1 MKKTVLLRHAAM
13 RRRNRFTLIELLVVI
28 AIIAIL
34 AGMLLPALNAAKEK
48 ARTAACISNLR
59 QIGIFCSQYTND
71 YNDYVLPHQ
80 LSYIFNDGYGETDP
94 LAASASH
101 NSDYFQMLRRC
112 GYVPAWTVQIRSS
125 AFVCPSTKTTKTMH
139 SQLYWGLTYGIT
151 LGWSYEK
158 KSHGQAGNP
167 KTMAKITRVKNPSG
181 KAYAADSLFRRQ
193 CVNNDRSIAQCHSR
207 RWRHRL
213 WTPQPHVQYIE
224 RRRFCLSPQ
233 SMESAEKCARRSG
246 RQHHMGQRYNSS
258 QPLLLGH
265 VTIPR
270 RPEGQGRRRQ

>member
-181 KAYAADSLFRRQ
+181 KAYAADSLSFEGNASIMIGQ
-193 CVNNDRSIAQCHSR
+193 SRSATVADGGIAYGRHSR
-207 RWRHRL
+207 MCN
-213 WTPQPHVQYIE
+213 I
-224 RRRFCLSPQ
+224 LSAGGSVFPLKAWNPLKNVLAGPGVNIIWDNDTTVL
-233 SMESAEKCARRSG
+233 S
-246 RQHHMGQRYNSS
+246 RYYW
-258 QPLLLGH
+258 GM
-265 VTIPR
+265 
-270 RPEGQGRRRQ
+270 